1 MMVGR
6 PRCRPWSSCS
16 PSAACRFEWARALEN
31 CCCATMLSCVGV
43 LHAAW
48 FPNCGFSSCV
58 VEAAVA
64 TPFLPSR
71 ARSRKTLYY
80 RSWRH
85 TGRGSIPDPST
96 PRAELPTP
104 MFSLLQDSAT
114 FLILL
119 CRVAITAAEAL
130 SLCLSEIL
138 KILFWLGF
146 CLCLMQQKAWELV
159 NSQQNFAWW
168 ERGRSWSVPNVE
180 YSSRPCDS

>member
-1 MMVGR
+1 M
-6 PRCRPWSSCS
+6 
-16 PSAACRFEWARALEN
+16 
-31 CCCATMLSCVGV
+31 CVGV
-43 LHAAW
+43 LRAAW
-48 FPNCGFSSCV
+48 FPNCGFSSSV

-104 MFSLLQDSAT
+104 MFSLLQDSPT

-130 SLCLSEIL
+130 SLSLSLSLSEIL

-146 CLCLMQQKAWELV
+146 CLCPMQQKAWELV

-168 ERGRSWSVPNVE
+168 ERGRS
-180 YSSRPCDS
+180 